1 MTEVKDIDESVNVQ
15 FLAELKETKLCETDA
30 EKLLQLLTED
40 KTPKPATILD
50 FYKQCPSEGA
60 SE

>member
-1 MTEVKDIDESVNVQ
+1 MTEVKDIDESVNEQ

-30 EKLLQLLTED
+30 EKLLLLLTAE
-40 KTPKPATILD
+40 KTPKPAAILD